1 VELLDDA
8 TARSFV
14 GPYRLADGLLDVR
27 HPASHGPFA
36 MPDYYFELRQQQVA
50 AMAEAAQAI
59 DVLAAELECLTG
71 RRYRS
76 LRCELDGAATAVVAL
91 GSTAGTIREAL
102 AEVPDVGLLEL
113 HAYRPFPAAALREA
127 LGGVDEAVVLDRAD
141 SPGGIPPLYAEVAA
155 ALYGSGVALR
165 SHVYGLGGRE
175 LHPADIRAVVAG
187 ETDRYVGLRGA
198 PCPA

>member
-1 VELLDDA
+1 
-8 TARSFV
+8 
-14 GPYRLADGLLDVR
+14 
-27 HPASHGPFA
+27 
-36 MPDYYFELRQQQVA
+36 
-50 AMAEAAQAI
+50 MAEAAQAI

-127 LGGVDEAVVLDRAD
+127 LGGLDEVVVLDRAD